1 MTFMGFSQM
10 SGDVSSVSE
19 NVELA
24 RRLYEAEGASR
35 VAGSIAL
42 TGQNVG
48 SFTLSTMW
56 DSSDACFAARAKVS
70 AAPEIQ
76 AAMAAAQAQP
86 LSFAVG
92 TITGERGNCDGS
104 HVVAVVGSSSNPTD
118 EGRQRLY
125 DVTERLLVGNGACN
139 GFRSVRMVAAG
150 EMTGATLNIFYTDS
164 VDGFLAG
171 SAASLTDQEF
181 QTARAE
187 LGGEIHDR
195 IVSRMV

>member
-1 MTFMGFSQM
+1 M
-10 SGDVSSVSE
+10 SGDMSSVSE

-24 RRLYEAEGASR
+24 RRLYGAEGASR

-92 TITGERGNCDGS
+92 TITGERGNCEGS

-181 QTARAE
+181 QAARAE

>member
-1 MTFMGFSQM
+1 MTFMAFSQM
-10 SGDVSSVSE
+10 SGDMSSVSE

-24 RRLYEAEGASR
+24 RRLYGAEGASR

-181 QTARAE
+181 QTARAD
-187 LGGEIHDR
+187 LGGQIHDR

>member
-1 MTFMGFSQM
+1 M
-10 SGDVSSVSE
+10 SGDMTSVSE

-24 RRLYEAEGASR
+24 RRLYGAEGASR

-70 AAPEIQ
+70 AVPEIQ

-92 TITGERGNCDGS
+92 TITGERGNCEGS

-150 EMTGATLNIFYTDS
+150 EMTGGTLNIFYTDS

-195 IVSRMV
+195 IISRMV

>member
-1 MTFMGFSQM
+1 MTFMAFSQM
-10 SGDVSSVSE
+10 SGDMSSVSE

-24 RRLYEAEGASR
+24 RRLYGAEGASR

-56 DSSDACFAARAKVS
+56 DSSHACLAARAKVS

-76 AAMAAAQAQP
+76 EAMAAAQAQP

-92 TITGERGNCDGS
+92 TITGERGNCEGS

-195 IVSRMV
+195 IISRMV

>member
-1 MTFMGFSQM
+1 MAFMAFSQM
-10 SGDVSSVSE
+10 SGDMTSVSE

-24 RRLYEAEGASR
+24 RRLYGAEGASR

-70 AAPEIQ
+70 AVPEIQ

-92 TITGERGNCDGS
+92 TITGERGSCEGS

-139 GFRSVRMVAAG
+139 GFRSC
-150 EMTGATLNIFYTDS
+150 LLYTSPSPRDR
-164 VDGFLAG
+164 
-171 SAASLTDQEF
+171 SL
-181 QTARAE
+181 
-187 LGGEIHDR
+187 
-195 IVSRMV
+195 SRMPSSA

>member
-1 MTFMGFSQM
+1 MTFMAFSQM
-10 SGDVSSVSE
+10 SGDMTSVSE
-19 NVELA
+19 NVKLA

-92 TITGERGNCDGS
+92 TITGERGNCEGS

>member
-1 MTFMGFSQM
+1 M
-10 SGDVSSVSE
+10 SGDMTSVSE

-24 RRLYEAEGASR
+24 RRLYGAEGASR

-70 AAPEIQ
+70 AVPEIQ

-92 TITGERGNCDGS
+92 TITGERGNCEGS

-195 IVSRMV
+195 IISRMV

>member
-1 MTFMGFSQM
+1 MTFMAFSQM

-181 QTARAE
+181 QTARAD
-187 LGGEIHDR
+187 LGGQIHDR

>member
-1 MTFMGFSQM
+1 MTFMAFSQM
-10 SGDVSSVSE
+10 SGDMTSVSE
-19 NVELA
+19 NVKLA

-181 QTARAE
+181 QTARAD
-187 LGGEIHDR
+187 LGGQIHDR

>member
-1 MTFMGFSQM
+1 M
-10 SGDVSSVSE
+10 SGDMTSVSE

-24 RRLYEAEGASR
+24 RRLYGAEGASR

-70 AAPEIQ
+70 AVPEIQ

-92 TITGERGNCDGS
+92 TITGERGSCEGS

-195 IVSRMV
+195 IISRMV

>member
-1 MTFMGFSQM
+1 MAFMAFSQM
-10 SGDVSSVSE
+10 SGDMTSVSE

-24 RRLYEAEGASR
+24 RRLYGAEGASR

-70 AAPEIQ
+70 AVPEIQ

-92 TITGERGNCDGS
+92 TITGERGNCEGS

-195 IVSRMV
+195 IISRMV